1 VPGAAAA
8 ELLRPVGVAF
18 ALANQHL
25 DQLAPALRSGALAN
39 ARSRVVFQTAADDAR
54 LLTRGHAELTDE
66 DITHLAAH
74 EVYLRLS
81 VGGAVTPYM
90 SGLTRPAPPVIS
102 DPAVIRCRSRQ
113 RYGVPRR
120 ETDAA
125 LQGLVAGPAVDRPI
139 GRTRRQ
145 A

>member
-1 VPGAAAA
+1 MLAQARG
-8 ELLRPVGVAF
+8 LGVAF

-25 DQLAPALRSGALAN
+25 DQLAPGLRSGALAN

-54 LLTRGHAELTDE
+54 LLTRGHPELTPE
-66 DITHLAAH
+66 DVTHLAAH

-90 SGLTRPAPPVIS
+90 SGRTRPAPAMTS
-102 DPAVIRCRSRQ
+102 DPAVIRRLSRE

-125 LQGLVAGPAVDRPI
+125 LQALISGPAVERPI
-139 GRTRRQ
+139 GRTRSPT
-145 A
+145 